1 MKVLQTHLW
10 GDAAN
15 VTGSVEKVI
24 DSFARM
30 DAPDIEL
37 TFASL
42 SPAAGHLRHGKVFHT
57 FTESAWRNRLFNKWL
72 GLGAFTFPSL
82 VSLIETLHPDI
93 LHIHN
98 RQALVD
104 PLMARLSWQPKVI
117 CHYHRRF
124 GEFVVPRS
132 ADLLLTVSDAI
143 RVALQQATN
152 TAKPVSVLYNPVPD
166 LVVGHPGQDVSAPK
180 LRLLYAGG
188 RQQHKGFDEFMQAIV
203 KFGERA
209 DFEVDICGPKL
220 EGYVA
225 PAPNIRVLG
234 QLDHDAFKERL
245 EAAHI
250 VVHPS
255 HFEGFSLLA
264 LEALSNR
271 KVLVATRGGG
281 LAEVVDSDCALVSE
295 IGDAESLGAA
305 IAAAI
310 NLFAPGREADRARLL
325 DAARAKAARF
335 SIGRINQELAECY
348 RRVLQP

>member
-37 TFASL
+37 MFASL
-42 SPAAGHLRHGKVFHT
+42 SPAASHLRHGKVFHT

-82 VSLIETLHPDI
+82 ARLIETLHPDI

-104 PLMARLSWQPKVI
+104 PLMARLSWRPKVI

-132 ADLLLTVSDAI
+132 ADLLLTVSNAI
-143 RVALQQATN
+143 RVALQEATN

-166 LVVGHPGQDVSAPK
+166 LVVEHVKQGDSACK
-180 LRLLYAGG
+180 VRVLYAGG
-188 RQQHKGFDEFMQAIV
+188 RQKHKGFDEFMQAIV
-203 KFGERA
+203 QFGDRA
-209 DFEVDICGPKL
+209 DLEVDICGPKL
-220 EGYVA
+220 EGYAA
-225 PAPNIRVLG
+225 PAPNVRVLG
-234 QLDHDAFKERL
+234 QLDHKAFKERL

-295 IGDAESLGAA
+295 IGNANSLATAVGAA
-305 IAAAI
+305 IS
-310 NLFAPGREADRARLL
+310 LFAPEQEANRERLL
-325 DAARAKAARF
+325 DAAQAKAARF
-335 SIGRINQELAECY
+335 SITRINQELAECY
-348 RRVLQP
+348 RTVMKQ